1 MNAPAPK
8 AKPSIDSAPIPYKSK
23 LTNQA
28 QIKGIGIFYFNRGA
42 LPTKPE
48 VDHIRQE
55 HCTGQRRHQRAVAG
69 RSIDMQPEQCGCTH
83 EAYQGPEGPRKE
95 PGKPPG
101 QQGNGERPRLPVE
114 TRQATNDQTSEAEH
128 RSHLADFVAASR
140 VVRARKGLPTHRA
153 FGGRWRVMTAGAFFI
168 GTHGRFLRLWS

>member
-28 QIKGIGIFYFNRGA
+28 QIKGIGILYFNRGA

-69 RSIDMQPEQCGCTH
+69 RSIDMQPEQSGCTH

-101 QQGNGERPRLPVE
+101 QQSDGERPRLPVE
-114 TRQATNDQTSEAEH
+114 IRQAANERTSKAEQ
-128 RSHLADFVAASR
+128 SR
-140 VVRARKGLPTHRA
+140 HQPVSSPLTGWSGHGIGLPHTGH
-153 FGGRWRVMTAGAFFI
+153 FGGGGGGGCPPGPSSGI
-168 GTHGRFLRLWS
+168 GIS